1 MVIIDG
7 SANGHNIQ
15 EARREESAQDFY
27 IHAADGAH
35 LLFFSES

>member
-27 IHAADGAH
+27 IHADGAH
-35 LLFFSES
+35 LSFFSES